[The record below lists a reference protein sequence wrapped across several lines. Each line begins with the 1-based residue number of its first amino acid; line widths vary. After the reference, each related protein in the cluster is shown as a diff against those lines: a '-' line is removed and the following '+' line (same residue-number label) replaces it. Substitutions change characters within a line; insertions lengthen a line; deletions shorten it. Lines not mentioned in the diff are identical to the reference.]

1 MSALHFRFDP
11 VFRDARSAPR
21 RRRSS
26 LLRIAAGILGVALLA
41 LLVFFSV
48 FVGAAMLAM
57 GLVYRLWKHR
67 IYCVGR
73 NFADHAREMGA
84 APADPA
90 ARGRPVFFLK
100 PADAV
105 VVDGRVPYPPGT
117 RELHHEVELVVA
129 LGRDAPP
136 GTLAVADATALV
148 FGYGVGLDLTRRDLQ
163 AEAKARGLPWDI
175 GKAFDASAPLSAIV
189 PADAVGALDTRR
201 ICLEVNEECRQQ
213 GDLRDL
219 IWSVPEVLHE
229 LSQLYR
235 LRAGDL
241 VFMGTPAGV
250 GPLLPGDRFRASLDT
265 LVVMEGTVV
274 PV

>member
-1 MSALHFRFDP
+1 MHDVIPAAPQPRVP
-11 VFRDARSAPR
+11 VRDG
-21 RRRSS
+21 
-26 LLRIAAGILGVALLA
+26 AG
-41 LLVFFSV
+41 
-48 FVGAAMLAM
+48 
-57 GLVYRLWKHR
+57 GLFPVHR

-84 APADPA
+84 ALPDPA

-100 PADAV
+100 PADAI
-105 VVDGRVPYPPGT
+105 VVDGTVPYPSGT

-129 LGRDAPP
+129 IARDAPA
-136 GTLAVADATALV
+136 GTLAMEDAAALV
-148 FGYGVGLDLTRRDLQ
+148 FGYAVGLDLTRRDLQ

-175 GKAFDASAPLSAIV
+175 GKAFDASAPISAIV
-189 PADAVGALDTRR
+189 PASEVGPIARR
-201 ICLEVNEECRQQ
+201 TLTLEINGERRQH

-219 IWSVPEVLHE
+219 IWTVPDILHE

-250 GPLLPGDRFRASLDT
+250 GPLQPGDRFRASLDG
-265 LVVMEGTVV
+265 VVELQGRVL
-274 PV
+274 PR